1 MGLPLSR
8 VLQHMEIPLLLAVPA
23 VMAAALLAGIEQR
36 RLPCLSWWRWC
47 LRCSLRVT
55 RRRGRACARL
65 CPHWF
70 WRRWPRRGASCLAPF
85 PTLNRERHCHY
96 RGCDAWSPQWFYGW
110 RVGSAD
116 QQFLFWAG
124 HVDAVADVCL
134 GSGGLYRWRT
144 GACGA
149 FGRADGTVRMP
160 ALLAYG
166 FASGL
171 LYGVVI
177 NAYDIIGFVQPLTWA
192 GAIARLATAVPFDIT
207 HGLATCVFLAALY
220 KPGVAA
226 STASS

>member
-1 MGLPLSR
+1 
-8 VLQHMEIPLLLAVPA
+8 MEIPLLLAVPA

-85 PTLNRERHCHY
+85 PTLKPVSAIAIIAGATLGRRNGFMVGALAALTSNFFFGQGMWTPWQMY
-96 RGCDAWSPQWFYGW
+96 AWGL
-110 RVGSAD
+110 VGYI
-116 QQFLFWAG
+116 
-124 HVDAVADVCL
+124 
-134 GSGGLYRWRT
+134 GGAL
-144 GACGA
+144 AHAGA

-220 KPGVAA
+220 KPWCRRINRVVVKYGL
-226 STASS
+226 